1 VRHLLDRR
9 VVFFGG
15 KGGVGKTTCSAALAL
30 SASREGRRVLLVSTD
45 PAHSTSDVFE
55 LPIGPSVREI
65 LPRLHALEIDPDV
78 AVRAYVDRAKEGLA
92 GLFSPNVVH
101 AAARQIELAASMP
114 GVSDAA
120 LFERMAEILLGEAG
134 RYDLVVFDTA
144 PTGHSL
150 RLLRMPELMGGWIE
164 ALAHR
169 RREAGEAQ
177 AVAARAGGASG
188 AADVHDPVLAL
199 LRARAERMASARA
212 ALTDAEQVGFVL
224 VLIPERLP
232 IEETARAIHALDAAG
247 FPVAGLVVNRV
258 LPEAAEGRFFEAR
271 KAQERRYLDEIG
283 RRLSGP
289 PRVRVPQ
296 LEADVHGV
304 AALDR
309 VAGYLLADPPGRG

>member
-1 VRHLLDRR
+1 L
-9 VVFFGG
+9 FFGG

-78 AVRAYVDRAKEGLA
+78 AVQAYVDRAKDGLS
-92 GLFSPNVVH
+92 GLFSPNVVR

-169 RREAGEAQ
+169 RREVGEAQ
-177 AVAARAGGASG
+177 AAAARGGASG
-188 AADVHDPVLAL
+188 PADEEDPVLAL
-199 LRARAERMASARA
+199 LRGRAERMARTQA
-212 ALTDAEQVGFVL
+212 ALTDAAQVGFVL

-232 IEETARAIHALDAAG
+232 IEETARAVHALDAAG

-283 RRLSGP
+283 RRLAGP
-289 PRVRVPQ
+289 PRVSVPQ
-296 LEADVHGV
+296 LEADVHGI
-304 AALDR
+304 AALER
-309 VAGYLLADPPGRG
+309 VAGYLLADPRGRG